1 MKLINPLII
10 LRFLGPILLIETA
23 AFILCILVAAIY
35 GEDLVPFIWAAVIS
49 AFLWIAIKTGT
60 INTDI
65 GKTNKRDGFLAVSFS
80 WILFSVVGVLPYM
93 FSGTIPSFIDAFFET
108 ASGVTTTGATIIRD
122 VEILPFS
129 ILFWRSLT
137 HWIGGLGIIVLVI
150 IILPS
155 LKITGQQLFSLESSL
170 KEKIHPKT
178 KAIGF
183 RIMFVYVGL
192 TIAEVILLCLGDMT
206 LFDSVCHSFGT
217 IATGGFST
225 RNTSIMFYSN
235 YSQYIIAIFMFLAG
249 VSFVVYYYTVKLQ
262 FSKVRKNEELR
273 FYTIVTVVAG
283 FFVSAILFLQ
293 SGKPPETA
301 FREGFFQVIS
311 FITTTGYATSDYLLW
326 PESGML
332 LMFLLLFSGAST
344 GSSTGNIKMARHLMA
359 LKNITNTFK
368 RMIHSNIINPVRISG
383 KPIEERSNTTVISF
397 ILLYFFL
404 FILGTFIITLT
415 GPDLITSASAVAASI
430 GNVGPGFGQAGPMF
444 NYSAMPEISKIV
456 FSLLMIIGRLEILT
470 VLALFSKSFWRI

>member
-1 MKLINPLII
+1 
-10 LRFLGPILLIETA
+10 
-23 AFILCILVAAIY
+23 
-35 GEDLVPFIWAAVIS
+35 
-49 AFLWIAIKTGT
+49 
-60 INTDI
+60 
-65 GKTNKRDGFLAVSFS
+65 
-80 WILFSVVGVLPYM
+80 
-93 FSGTIPSFIDAFFET
+93 
-108 ASGVTTTGATIIRD
+108 
-122 VEILPFS
+122 
-129 ILFWRSLT
+129 
-137 HWIGGLGIIVLVI
+137 
-150 IILPS
+150 
-155 LKITGQQLFSLESSL
+155 
-170 KEKIHPKT
+170 
-178 KAIGF
+178 
-183 RIMFVYVGL
+183 
-192 TIAEVILLCLGDMT
+192 
-206 LFDSVCHSFGT
+206 SFGT

>member
-206 LFDSVCHSFGT
+206 LFD
-217 IATGGFST
+217 
-225 RNTSIMFYSN
+225 
-235 YSQYIIAIFMFLAG
+235 
-249 VSFVVYYYTVKLQ
+249 
-262 FSKVRKNEELR
+262 
-273 FYTIVTVVAG
+273 
-283 FFVSAILFLQ
+283 
-293 SGKPPETA
+293 
-301 FREGFFQVIS
+301 
-311 FITTTGYATSDYLLW
+311 
-326 PESGML
+326 
-332 LMFLLLFSGAST
+332 
-344 GSSTGNIKMARHLMA
+344 
-359 LKNITNTFK
+359 
-368 RMIHSNIINPVRISG
+368 
-383 KPIEERSNTTVISF
+383 
-397 ILLYFFL
+397 
-404 FILGTFIITLT
+404 
-415 GPDLITSASAVAASI
+415 
-430 GNVGPGFGQAGPMF
+430 
-444 NYSAMPEISKIV
+444 
-456 FSLLMIIGRLEILT
+456 
-470 VLALFSKSFWRI
+470 